1 MTLAN
6 SIIGVGILAMPYCFL
21 KVILLSDNK
30 LWESC
35 VNLSAILNSLLQL
48 VWRSAVGSAAVTK
61 QLNYTAVMFLFA
73 KIIDKDET
81 KNIRATRYVYC
92 ITVSL
97 AHWMGAVKLYGPLSL
112 IISHNVLRTG
122 SYIFGS
128 SGKLMIELCSIGFL
142 LGSCIT
148 YFVVIGDL
156 GPQILS
162 KLFGFNQTDS
172 LR

>member
-1 MTLAN
+1 MVL
-6 SIIGVGILAMPYCFL
+6 FL
-21 KVILLSDNK
+21 QCGILLSIILLLLSNLITRLSCFYLLKSSIKTRRKTFELLGMYAFCLAYQYIRSVDNA
-30 LWESC
+30 L
-35 VNLSAILNSLLQL
+35 
-48 VWRSAVGSAAVTK
+48 RS
-61 QLNYTAVMFLFA
+61 
-73 KIIDKDET
+73 
-81 KNIRATRYVYC
+81 
-92 ITVSL
+92 
-97 AHWMGAVKLYGPLSL
+97 
-112 IISHNVLRTG
+112 TG